1 MSNLAYAPR
10 PRPAAAPTPPPRRV
24 EIVTTRQQRRARP
37 AVSYAIAAVAS
48 LFVIFAAQLLL
59 SIIVSDGAY
68 QIASLQDQQKDLLRE
83 QEALTEELDVRAST
97 QLLAANA
104 AHLGMVPGASPL
116 FLDLGTGGV
125 APAPGTVDRLGC
137 GGACNLV
144 ANVLLS
150 GRALVSPTPPTTSAT
165 TTSTTTST
173 GTASEAATVPE
184 TATTVPTGPVDALPS
199 PVTH

>member
-1 MSNLAYAPR
+1 MSNLAFSPR
-10 PRPAAAPTPPPRRV
+10 QRPTEAPAARPRRV

-59 SIIVSDGAY
+59 SIVVSDGAY

-104 AHLGMVPGASPL
+104 AHLGMVPGASPI
-116 FLDLGTGGV
+116 FLDIGTGGV
-125 APAPGTVDRLGC
+125 APAPGTVDRIGC
-137 GGACNLV
+137 GGSCNLV
-144 ANVLLS
+144 ANVLLT
-150 GRALVSPTPPTTSAT
+150 GRALVSPTPPATTTGEAPTTSAN
-165 TTSTTTST
+165 
-173 GTASEAATVPE
+173 GTATAPTETV
-184 TATTVPTGPVDALPS
+184 VPTAPSGPVDALPA